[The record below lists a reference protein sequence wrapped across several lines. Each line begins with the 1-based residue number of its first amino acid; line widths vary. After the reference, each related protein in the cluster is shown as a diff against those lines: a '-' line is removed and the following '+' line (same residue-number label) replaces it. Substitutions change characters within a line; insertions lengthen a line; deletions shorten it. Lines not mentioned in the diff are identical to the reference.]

1 MDITQANISQANI
14 SSPETSLKDI
24 FSNAQTFLNNINT
37 KPLQESNLTVAR
49 RNLKQTDDWYFE
61 LLEKSCDIL
70 FNAKSKTELET
81 MYGSN
86 AEIILKL
93 KTTRQGLRARSKV
106 MKRNIQQLE
115 SNANDDYEC
124 SIVGEEKPNI
134 LKFQNQNEDMPIV
147 EASKD
152 VTSQPSTSNFS
163 DENDE
168 YDDLF
173 RLVETSW
180 DDEIKMNND
189 SWNKPSTS
197 KQISSQTSQPTSSME
212 DNSLGDFYSGTK
224 NDGLSGEFD
233 GLNYPH
239 SDSLQAAFTH
249 VFGLKEFRANQ
260 LQAINSTILGYDTFV
275 LMPTGGGKSLCYQLP
290 AVLSEAVTII
300 ISPLKSLILDQ
311 VNKLQSLDVV
321 TRNLSG
327 EQSVQ
332 DVNTIYRELEST
344 PPGLKCLYVTPEKI
358 SASNRLRDVIQRLY
372 NNNKIAR
379 FVIDEAH
386 CVSHKLHNILYITN
400 YLHVYLFV
408 YR

>member
-1 MDITQANISQANI
+1 MVAN
-14 SSPETSLKDI
+14 
-24 FSNAQTFLNNINT
+24 
-37 KPLQESNLTVAR
+37 
-49 RNLKQTDDWYFE
+49 RNLKQTNDWYLE

-70 FNAKSKTELET
+70 FNAKSKTEIET
-81 MYGSN
+81 MYGSSN

-93 KTTRQGLRARSKV
+93 KTTRQGLKARSK
-106 MKRNIQQLE
+106 MMQRNIQKLE
-115 SNANDDYEC
+115 SNASDDYEC
-124 SIVGEEKPNI
+124 TFVGEEKPI
-134 LKFQNQNEDMPIV
+134 TSKFQNQYEHITNV
-147 EASKD
+147 EALNDHGS
-152 VTSQPSTSNFS
+152 SQPITSKANFP
-163 DENDE
+163 DE
-168 YDDLF
+168 YDQFD
-173 RLVETSW
+173 RLVESSW
-180 DDEIKMNND
+180 DLESKMNDD
-189 SWNKPSTS
+189 SWNEPSTS
-197 KQISSQTSQPTSSME
+197 KQISSQISQPTSSME
-212 DNSLGDFYSGTK
+212 NNSLGDFYSGTK

-233 GLNYPH
+233 GFKYPH
-239 SDSLQAAFTH
+239 SESMQTAFKY

-290 AVLSEAVTII
+290 AVLSEGVTII

-327 EQSVQ
+327 EQSLQ

-358 SASNRLRDVIQRLY
+358 SASNRLQDVMQRLH

-386 CVSHKLHNILYITN
+386 CVSHWGMSTFLHCISYCTIP
-400 YLHVYLFV
+400 F
-408 YR
+408 